1 MLKQVTNMGI
11 FPRFWSEK
19 KTLKPPIVQ
28 FLWLW
33 IHYTLIDSFL
43 LHCVPLSMESISI
56 FSPSSIGG
64 SPLSGLKFSVH
75 SKGKPLHK
83 TNKKHGDIS
92 RWSPWD
98 TPKWSSPKFFIGLTP
113 SPSPPPKKK
122 KTWHNISAYFSH
134 WAPKHVSVWSFCRLA
149 CLDTLAQMQGGHR
162 SWSTIVIGWFLSKH
176 HCCSAGPRQLNQQWI
191 GGKKPGGSVNVPC

>member
-75 SKGKPLHK
+75 SNGKPLHK

-113 SPSPPPKKK
+113 SPWPPQKKRK
-122 KTWHNISAYFSH
+122 HGTIFRHIFHTEHPNMSAFG
-134 WAPKHVSVWSFCRLA
+134 PFVDLLVSTPWRKCREVTDL
-149 CLDTLAQMQGGHR
+149 
-162 SWSTIVIGWFLSKH
+162 
-176 HCCSAGPRQLNQQWI
+176 GPR
-191 GGKKPGGSVNVPC
+191 